1 MDAGQ
6 LRLAI
11 KVRKSGRKN
20 KMNRGSFELSVS
32 IPKDG
37 RSTTIREFGNNG
49 YTYVESREGQKFTL
63 KIRNNSARRV
73 LAVPSIDGLSTLD
86 GEIATPQ
93 SRGYIV
99 PAYSSVEIKGWR
111 TSLEDVNDFVFERK
125 ESGKTYA
132 AGTNNDTAN
141 CGVIAVMIFGEKQKP
156 QPAREEHHH
165 HHHHHEHYPWRTWY
179 EHYPY
184 RPYPPYPEIWC
195 STSLGGESAENI
207 VLGDGLHGN
216 GPVPMFMASTG
227 DVSGNSAP
235 SAPPPSQAGQ
245 SGMLRCMNMSAQ
257 VGSAEY
263 TSDQKIGGS
272 YSTKAA
278 ATPSFNMGTGF
289 GAHQKDHVS
298 EAQFERG
305 DQLTVLS
312 VYYTDAAALREIGI
326 DVDKKVTINVMP
338 QAFQSG
344 FCKAPKASF

>member
-1 MDAGQ
+1 
-6 LRLAI
+6 
-11 KVRKSGRKN
+11 
-20 KMNRGSFELSVS
+20 MNRGSFELSVS

-86 GEIATPQ
+86 GEVATPQ
-93 SRGYIV
+93 SRGYII

-156 QPAREEHHH
+156 KPQPTLEEHHH
-165 HHHHHEHYPWRTWY
+165 HHHHHDYYPWT
-179 EHYPY
+179 YPY
-184 RPYPPYPEIWC
+184 PHRPWRAYPTYPDIVCWD
-195 STSLGGESAENI
+195 STNASLGGSVQAD
-207 VLGDGLHGN
+207 DG
-216 GPVPMFMASTG
+216 PITMFMASTDG
-227 DVSGNSAP
+227 M
-235 SAPPPSQAGQ
+235 AGQ
-245 SGMLRCMNMSAQ
+245 TDQTGSPGDPGARPETMRCMNMSAQ
-257 VGSAEY
+257 VATPEY

-272 YSTKAA
+272 YTTKTA
-278 ATPSFNMGTGF
+278 ATPNFNMGTGF
-289 GAHQKDHVS
+289 GAHQKDHVT
-298 EAQFERG
+298 EAEFERG
-305 DQLTVLS
+305 SQLVVLS
-312 VYYTDAAALREIGI
+312 IYYTDAPALREIGI
-326 DVDKKVTINVMP
+326 DVDKKVTINAMP

-344 FCKAPKASF
+344 FCKAPTTAR